1 MLPRE
6 LRVSR
11 CKAPYKTARA
21 MEKSKKDK
29 IIADGGKGK
38 ASFKDRKPPA
48 AAQNGYVRKRTAE
61 EQTLAGRAEKLL
73 GRSAAGPLR
82 EKERL
87 AASEAARAR
96 ISKSGKFGKRGST
109 DSAPP
114 RVNGKGYGRSSA
126 GPADIKTPEAI
137 VFEGRRASSRDGK
150 PRDLKMGR
158 KGSHKKGGVQKRPF
172 KGKRPG
178 K

>member
-21 MEKSKKDK
+21 QEKSKRDK
-29 IIADGGKGK
+29 VIAGAAAGKTKKGGK
-38 ASFKDRKPPA
+38 P
-48 AAQNGYVRKRTAE
+48 AAQNGYVRKYKAE
-61 EQTLAGRAEKLL
+61 EQTLAGRANKLL

-82 EKERL
+82 EMERPG
-87 AASEAARAR
+87 ASEAARAR
-96 ISKSGKFGKRGST
+96 IAKSGKNPGKS
-109 DSAPP
+109 SSH
-114 RVNGKGYGRSSA
+114 VSGKGYGRTSTGGSEM
-126 GPADIKTPEAI
+126 KTPEAI

-172 KGKRPG
+172 KGKRPN
-178 K
+178 KY